1 MVKIVIIEDDKTWI
15 DLLNEELSEK
25 IEDSEI
31 SSIFIN
37 SNNYDE
43 TIRELIN
50 ISPDLAIIDIN
61 MGGNSKAGIKLANR
75 INKEISKLNYVF
87 LSSQKSEDPL
97 ILKEASYTKAKA
109 FLDKNDFKND
119 LDSLTNY
126 IKNNVEI
133 IKNNTNQL
141 NIPPVLIDFD
151 SRTVILNNN
160 EIHFTRMEFEIFSYL
175 AKNHNKFFTKY
186 QLYRYASTDANVQ
199 EGTFENTVVSHIKAV
214 RDKLKK
220 VDKNF
225 NPIKTVQSYGYKYD
239 YKRES

>member
-1 MVKIVIIEDDKTWI
+1 MVKIVIIEDDEIWI
-15 DLLNEELSEK
+15 DLLKEELSEK
-25 IEDSEI
+25 VEDSEI
-31 SSIFIN
+31 SSIIFN
-37 SNNYDE
+37 SDNYDE

-50 ISPDLAIIDIN
+50 INPDLAILDIN
-61 MGGNSKAGIKLANR
+61 MGENSKAGIKLANR
-75 INKEISKLNYVF
+75 INKKIPKFNYVF

-97 ILKEASYTKAKA
+97 VLKEASYTKAKA

-126 IKNNVEI
+126 IKNNLDI
-133 IKNNTNQL
+133 IEKNANQL
-141 NIPPVLIDFD
+141 NIPPILINFD
-151 SRTVILNNN
+151 SRTVTLNNN

-175 AKNHNKFFTKY
+175 AKNQNKFFTKY
-186 QLYRYASTDANVQ
+186 QLYRYASTDTNVQ

-239 YKRES
+239 YK